1 MGSIPASRTRR
12 PFFNVSQH
20 LKTRMLIGMAGFCP
34 LKVEFLQRVTLTPD
48 KVLMFEL
55 LCRLGIRDSPFMFG
69 ATE

>member
-1 MGSIPASRTRR
+1 
-12 PFFNVSQH
+12 VSQH